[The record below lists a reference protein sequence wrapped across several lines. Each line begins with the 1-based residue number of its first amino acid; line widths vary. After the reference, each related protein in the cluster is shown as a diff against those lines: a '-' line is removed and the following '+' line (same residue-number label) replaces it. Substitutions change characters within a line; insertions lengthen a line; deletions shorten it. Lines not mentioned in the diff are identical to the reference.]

1 MTDESQE
8 NAPVIVVGMLPEQP
22 DWVLQ
27 VAGEYART
35 FGARLVIVTVDSTRY
50 TFEELPDGTFLSAPI
65 QPPLVE
71 RDPEIPQERLDEI
84 AAVLEPAGVRW
95 SARRLVG
102 EAAAS
107 LMQVADAEHAL
118 MFVVG
123 TRRGG
128 LGGAVVRFFTGSLA
142 VRLSHRQW
150 RPVVVVPV
158 EPTEPE
164 QRLPW
169 EDREHTPR

>member
-1 MTDESQE
+1 MDDRQHD
-8 NAPVIVVGMLPEQP
+8 APVIVVGLLPDQP
-22 DWVLQ
+22 AWVLQ

-35 FGARLVIVTVDSTRY
+35 FGARLVIVTVDSSRY

-65 QPPLVE
+65 QPPIVE
-71 RDPEIPQERLDEI
+71 RDAEIAPERLEEI
-84 AAVLEPAGVRW
+84 GALLDPVGVGW
-95 SARRLVG
+95 SACRLVG
-102 EAAAS
+102 EAAAA
-107 LMQVADAEHAL
+107 LMQVADEENAL

-128 LGGAVVRFFTGSLA
+128 LGGAVIRFFTGSLA

-164 QRLPW
+164 KRLPW
-169 EDREHTPR
+169 EEREHSDR